1 MLHSTQEFLSGNA
14 TQEASSALPVLD
26 LSLMDGTAVEQQSFI
41 QQLRVAAR
49 DVGFFYLT
57 GHGQTEQKQ
66 QQILALAKQFFAL
79 PLADKQQVQM
89 IHSPHFRGYTG
100 LGGELTRGQP
110 DIREQFDI
118 MREEAVPAQ
127 TDISTAWQGLI
138 GPNQWPTA
146 LPQMQTELLNWQQ
159 SLSDI
164 TVKLMRALM
173 LALQQPA
180 DALDAT
186 IKAGPYQHM
195 KLIRYPGQSASDSK
209 QGVGAHKDPGYLTLV
224 LQGEQSGLEVLT
236 DDGWVSAEPLP
247 GSFVVNI
254 GELLELA
261 SNGYLKATLHRVVSP
276 KGQSRHHRHLLATQ
290 QFLRKVHRF
299 EPHSFNVD

>member
-1 MLHSTQEFLSGNA
+1 MLHSTQKFLSGNA
-14 TQEASSALPVLD
+14 TPEASRALPVLD

-57 GHGQTEQKQ
+57 GHGQTQQKQ

-110 DIREQFDI
+110 DIREQFDV

-127 TDISTAWQGLI
+127 TDISPAWQGLI

-146 LPQMQTELLNWQQ
+146 LPQMKTELLNWQQ
-159 SLSDI
+159 SLVRYHSK
-164 TVKLMRALM
+164 TNARFNAGAGNNLLM
-173 LALQQPA
+173 P
-180 DALDAT
+180 
-186 IKAGPYQHM
+186 
-195 KLIRYPGQSASDSK
+195 
-209 QGVGAHKDPGYLTLV
+209 
-224 LQGEQSGLEVLT
+224 
-236 DDGWVSAEPLP
+236 
-247 GSFVVNI
+247 
-254 GELLELA
+254 
-261 SNGYLKATLHRVVSP
+261 
-276 KGQSRHHRHLLATQ
+276 
-290 QFLRKVHRF
+290 
-299 EPHSFNVD
+299 

>member
-1 MLHSTQEFLSGNA
+1 MQNPKHNEVFMLHSTQEFLSGN
-14 TQEASSALPVLD
+14 TTPEASSALPVLD

-57 GHGQTEQKQ
+57 GHGQTQQKQ

-110 DIREQFDI
+110 DIREQFDV
-118 MREEAVPAQ
+118 MREEAAPAR
-127 TDISTAWQGLI
+127 TDISPAWQGLI

-146 LPQMQTELLNWQQ
+146 LPQMKTELLNWQQ

-195 KLIRYPGQSASDSK
+195 KLIRYPGVDARASSSK
-209 QGVGAHKDPGYLTLV
+209 QGVGAHKDPGY
-224 LQGEQSGLEVLT
+224 
-236 DDGWVSAEPLP
+236 
-247 GSFVVNI
+247 
-254 GELLELA
+254 
-261 SNGYLKATLHRVVSP
+261 
-276 KGQSRHHRHLLATQ
+276 
-290 QFLRKVHRF
+290 
-299 EPHSFNVD
+299 